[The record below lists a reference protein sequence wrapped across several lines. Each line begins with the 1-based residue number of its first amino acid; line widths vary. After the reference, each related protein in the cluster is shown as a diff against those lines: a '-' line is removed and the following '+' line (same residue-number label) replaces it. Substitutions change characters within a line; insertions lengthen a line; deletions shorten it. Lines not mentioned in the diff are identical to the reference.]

1 MGNDSGECRIP
12 NFLKIIQ
19 KETYLPEFKIIV
31 MKDDSYLLDGLYM
44 DYKLLGQGLFQQEC
58 VIEVF
63 YYQF

>member
-1 MGNDSGECRIP
+1 
-12 NFLKIIQ
+12 
-19 KETYLPEFKIIV
+19 

-44 DYKLLGQGLFQQEC
+44 DYKLHGQGLYQQEC